1 MAGPTEKRRWRS
13 QRALR
18 EAIDGYFRSCGEKDD
33 FPSLVGLSLAL
44 GLSGRQALSGY
55 LEGGGE
61 EEEGFLS
68 LVTQA
73 KSRIEEANLQA
84 VYDKETSAGAR
95 LVLQSCFG
103 YGEKEKGSP
112 VQEEIRVTLTEPGG

>member
-1 MAGPTEKRRWRS
+1 MAGSTEKKRWRS

-18 EAIDGYFRSCGEKDD
+18 DAIDGYFRDCGERDG

-44 GLSGRQALSGY
+44 GFSGRQALCGY
-55 LEGGGE
+55 LEKGGE
-61 EEEGFLS
+61 EEGFVS
-68 LVTQA
+68 LITQA

-84 VYDKETSAGAR
+84 VYDKETSAGAK

-103 YGEKEKGSP
+103 YGDKEKGGT
-112 VQEEIRVTLTEPGG
+112 VQEEIRVTLT